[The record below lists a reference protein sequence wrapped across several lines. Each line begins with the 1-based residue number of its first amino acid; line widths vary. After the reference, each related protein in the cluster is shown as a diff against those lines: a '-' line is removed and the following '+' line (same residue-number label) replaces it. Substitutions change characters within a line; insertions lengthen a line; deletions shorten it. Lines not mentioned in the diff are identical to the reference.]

1 MSRQLLLVISGVVIV
16 VSILLLNHLG
26 VFDNENME
34 MIDKVSSQKN
44 IVEKNITDEPTTL
57 SINAP
62 DNLSPKYLA
71 YISQLE
77 AGDDIRRLVKDAADL
92 NDEDKQ
98 TKVDEINQQ
107 ISELEKAEKIS
118 QVEHLML
125 QLALV
130 KLYAE
135 NEEQAKQKSQYLI
148 SQFQQLSA
156 ERTQAYINNP
166 SPQFKDYKSREKT
179 IVAEVMAME
188 IFPDGLTREEYLA
201 QRLAEAR
208 QASYQ

>member
-1 MSRQLLLVISGVVIV
+1 MSRQILIVISGVVIV

-26 VFDNENME
+26 VFDSENTG
-34 MIDKVSSQKN
+34 MIDKASPQKTIAEEN
-44 IVEKNITDEPTTL
+44 TIEESTTL
-57 SINAP
+57 SADEP

-77 AGDDIRRLVKDAADL
+77 AGDDIRRLVKDAANL

-98 TKVDEINQQ
+98 IKVDEINKQ

-118 QVEHLML
+118 KVEHLML

-130 KLYAE
+130 KLSAE
-135 NEEQAKQKSQYLI
+135 NEEQAKQKSQHLI
-148 SQFQQLSA
+148 TQFQQLSA

-166 SPQFKDYKSREKT
+166 SPKFKDYKSREKT

-188 IFPDGLTREEYLA
+188 VFPDGLTREEYLA